1 MASQKEAFIAKWTE
15 PLTNLFVSLLVEE
28 VKKGNR
34 TSSTFNKVGW
44 NNIRIE
50 FNKRAELQYTAVQ
63 LKNKVNK
70 LKKQYASFKKLLS
83 QSGFGWDNVN
93 KKVVVDDPSIW
104 ESHIKDNI
112 EWVKFKKDGLPQY
125 SDLCIIFGDTYATG
139 NYSSG
144 NVEDMVMSDELNIGG
159 DDADNGPEDVGAQ
172 HVNEEDV
179 MSDKTPTPVH
189 DKHRMDKTP
198 NTKRRKKSQSFTVA
212 STCKALQEMIKSR
225 VNQSVSGSVNSQVT
239 SPPTDPFSISV
250 VIDTLLAMPMLDPDL
265 YSKAVERACDNAT
278 WREAFIKT
286 PTELRY
292 TLLQRL

>member
-1 MASQKEAFIAKWTE
+1 MASQKEASITKWTE

-34 TSSTFNKVGW
+34 TSSTFNKAGW

-104 ESHIKDNI
+104 ECHIK
-112 EWVKFKKDGLPQY
+112 WVKFKNDGFPQY
-125 SDLCIIFGDTYATG
+125 PDLCIVFGDTYATG
-139 NYSSG
+139 DYAAG
-144 NVEDMVMSDELNIGG
+144 NAEDLVMSDELNIGG
-159 DDADNGPEDVGAQ
+159 GDDADNRPEDFSAQ
-172 HVNEEDV
+172 HVDEEDV

-198 NTKRRKKSQSFTVA
+198 NTKRRRKSQSFGVA

-225 VNQSVSGSVNSQVT
+225 VNQSVSGSVSSQVT

-286 PTELRY
+286 PTKLRY
-292 TLLQRL
+292 GLLQRL

>member
-15 PLTNLFVSLLVEE
+15 PLTNMFVSLLVEE

-104 ESHIKDNI
+104 ESHIK
-112 EWVKFKKDGLPQY
+112 V
-125 SDLCIIFGDTYATG
+125 
-139 NYSSG
+139 
-144 NVEDMVMSDELNIGG
+144 
-159 DDADNGPEDVGAQ
+159 
-172 HVNEEDV
+172 
-179 MSDKTPTPVH
+179 
-189 DKHRMDKTP
+189 
-198 NTKRRKKSQSFTVA
+198 
-212 STCKALQEMIKSR
+212 
-225 VNQSVSGSVNSQVT
+225 
-239 SPPTDPFSISV
+239 
-250 VIDTLLAMPMLDPDL
+250 
-265 YSKAVERACDNAT
+265 
-278 WREAFIKT
+278 
-286 PTELRY
+286 
-292 TLLQRL
+292 

>member
-15 PLTNLFVSLLVEE
+15 PLTNLFVILLVEE
-28 VKKGNR
+28 IKKKKKKKKRNR
-34 TSSTFNKVGW
+34 TSSTFNKAGW

-50 FNKRAELQYTAVQ
+50 FNKGAELQYTAVQ

-104 ESHIKDNI
+104 ESHIKDNT
-112 EWVKFKKDGLPQY
+112 EWVKFKKDGFPQY
-125 SDLCIIFGDTYATG
+125 PDLCIVFGDTYATG
-139 NYSSG
+139 DYAAG
-144 NVEDMVMSDELNIGG
+144 NVEDLVMLDELNIGG
-159 DDADNGPEDVGAQ
+159 DDADNEPEDFGAQ

-189 DKHRMDKTP
+189 DTHRMDKTP
-198 NTKRRKKSQSFTVA
+198 NTKRRRKSQSFTVA

-225 VNQSVSGSVNSQVT
+225 VNQYVSGSVNSQVT

-250 VIDTLLAMPMLDPDL
+250 VIDTLLAMPMLDPNL

-278 WREAFIKT
+278 
-286 PTELRY
+286 
-292 TLLQRL
+292 